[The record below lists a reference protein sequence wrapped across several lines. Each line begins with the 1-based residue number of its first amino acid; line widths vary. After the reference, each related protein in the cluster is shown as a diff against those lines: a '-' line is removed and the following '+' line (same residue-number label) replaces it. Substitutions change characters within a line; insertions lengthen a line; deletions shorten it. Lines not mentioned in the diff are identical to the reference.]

1 MIGFVITVVGTGL
14 ALWLTSII
22 YNGISFG
29 PDTQPGPILIVAA
42 IFGVVNAVIKP
53 LIKLLSLPLSVMTL
67 GLFGLVVNGFLL
79 LIVAWVSDRIDL
91 TFTVG
96 GYPPDFTLD
105 TIIAAVVGAV
115 ILGIV
120 STVLGWIPFVRTSK

>member
-1 MIGFVITVVGTGL
+1 
-14 ALWLTSII
+14 
-22 YNGISFG
+22 
-29 PDTQPGPILIVAA
+29 
-42 IFGVVNAVIKP
+42 VIKP
-53 LIKLLSLPLSVMTL
+53 VIKLLSLPLSVMTL

-79 LIVAWVSDRIDL
+79 LLVAWVSDRIDL